1 MSVEIAVD
9 VSSYVVTIQFLLQ
22 IWSTFMNLYI
32 CYLYDSILGY
42 QRLCSLQWIP
52 CNSPYQ
58 VLLCDDYPFF
68 PIFLSNIHT
77 LSGLVQKMS

>member
-22 IWSTFMNLYI
+22 IWSTFTNLYI
-32 CYLYDSILGY
+32 CYLHDSILGH
-42 QRLCSLQWIP
+42 QRLRSLQWIP

-68 PIFLSNIHT
+68 PHFSF
-77 LSGLVQKMS
+77 